1 MMFLL
6 DKDESL
12 PTVDTE
18 TLDEVDDSQIEA
30 GTSQEDY
37 GEDTPSEPTE
47 NGPEDVPVLS
57 TENVKS
63 PRGRPPKPKKMK
75 HDKGDTQLNEALQ
88 LLKDTHNRYTMSQ
101 SQLPADRF
109 NIFSPHVAAKLR
121 TYTPRTQ
128 VYVEHAINNILFEA
142 DIGYYDTPATN
153 PSLATGTR
161 SSSSTSSVPLLSPQS
176 QYVSDTCMLSPQSL
190 NHNTTNTVADGNLYH

>member
-1 MMFLL
+1 M
-6 DKDESL
+6 
-12 PTVDTE
+12 
-18 TLDEVDDSQIEA
+18 
-30 GTSQEDY
+30 
-37 GEDTPSEPTE
+37 
-47 NGPEDVPVLS
+47 PVLS

-63 PRGRPPKPKKMK
+63 PHGRPPKPKRMK

-109 NIFSPHVAAKLR
+109 NIFSQHVAAKLR

-142 DIGYYDTPATN
+142 DIGYYDIPTTN
-153 PSLATGTR
+153 PLLATGTR
-161 SSSSTSSVPLLSPQS
+161 PSSSTSSDPLLSPQS
-176 QYVSDTCMLSPQSL
+176 QYVSDNCVLSPQSS
-190 NHNTTNTVADGNLYH
+190 HNTVADGNLYH

>member
-1 MMFLL
+1 
-6 DKDESL
+6 
-12 PTVDTE
+12 
-18 TLDEVDDSQIEA
+18 
-30 GTSQEDY
+30 
-37 GEDTPSEPTE
+37 
-47 NGPEDVPVLS
+47 
-57 TENVKS
+57 
-63 PRGRPPKPKKMK
+63 MK

-109 NIFSPHVAAKLR
+109 NIFSQHIAAKLR

-142 DIGYYDTPATN
+142 DIGYYDTPTTN
-153 PSLATGTR
+153 PLLATGTR